1 MHISKIITKGLGTL
15 IEFEAKLQMIED
27 KEFYHL
33 HEQIIK
39 KSTSKM
45 SPLPGLGQA
54 SCIRVNLRLLT
65 SASEI
70 LSKANPDVRRI
81 GFPNVILPGDI
92 RNDLYITLERGNFD
106 KSGKTG
112 SRNIE
117 ITCLVIDQEGQI
129 VENCIYYASGQ
140 CGKSRAS
147 LPILYH
153 NNSPIWNENVRLQM
167 PIDKFYN
174 AHLRL
179 EFRHCSAKDK
189 NDKKLL
195 GNYDILFS
203 SKFAKFHILQKINSR
218 ISRQII
224 MVLHQYT
231 DDCFN
236 LTTFFFFSNFRL
248 RFHAFDGHGRNSCQG
263 WYSLPM
269 FVQM

>member
-39 KSTSKM
+39 KTSKM

-70 LSKANPDVRRI
+70 LSKANPEVRRI

-92 RNDLYITLERGNFD
+92 RNDLYVTLERGNFD

-153 NNSPIWNENVRLQM
+153 NNSPIWNENLRLQM

-174 AHLRL
+174 SHLRL

-189 NDKKLL
+189 NDKKLIGFSFIHLMDMDETTIKDGIHNLCLYKCEDATKFENCGIYL
-195 GNYDILFS
+195 GMN
-203 SKFAKFHILQKINSR
+203 
-218 ISRQII
+218 
-224 MVLHQYT
+224 
-231 DDCFN
+231 
-236 LTTFFFFSNFRL
+236 
-248 RFHAFDGHGRNSCQG
+248 
-263 WYSLPM
+263 
-269 FVQM
+269 